1 MSLKMCVLA
10 SSSAANATY
19 VASESTQ
26 ILIDAGLST
35 RETRKRLE
43 SLGTTLEALDGV
55 CVTHEHD
62 DHRKGLPV
70 MLRQADIPLYANQ
83 GTMDALT
90 RVEGLDSA
98 TWNVFTTG
106 SAFTIGDLSIAPFS
120 VPHDGYDPVGYIIS
134 CGDSRLGV
142 ATDMGVPTTL
152 IREQLRGCDALVL
165 ECNYDRELLANSK
178 RPWSL
183 KQRIAGRQGHLSNEQ
198 SEELIRDVAG
208 PSLKVVYAAHMS
220 KECNNATLAGD
231 ALTRGLKAGGH
242 DHVQVRMTYQDK
254 VSKVFDF

>member
-1 MSLKMCVLA
+1 MSLRVCVLA

-19 VASESTQ
+19 VASATTR
-26 ILIDAGLST
+26 ILIDAGLSS
-35 RETRKRLE
+35 RETRARLK
-43 SLGTTLEALDGV
+43 SIGATLEDLDAV

-62 DHRKGLPV
+62 DHRKGLPTL
-70 MLRQADIPLYANQ
+70 LRQTKIAVYANQ
-83 GTMDALT
+83 GTIDALT
-90 RVEGLDSA
+90 RVDGLADVS
-98 TWNVFTTG
+98 WNVFTTG
-106 SAFTIGDLSIAPFS
+106 SAFTIGDLKISPFS
-120 VPHDGYDPVGYIIS
+120 VPHDGYDPVGYVVS
-134 CGDSRLGV
+134 CGESRLGV

-152 IREQLRGCDALVL
+152 IREQLRGCNALVL

-208 PSLKVVYAAHMS
+208 PSLKVVYAAHLS

-231 ALTRGLKAGGH
+231 ALARGLKAGGH
-242 DHVQVRMTYQDK
+242 SHVEVRLTYPDK
-254 VSKVFDF
+254 VSEVFDF